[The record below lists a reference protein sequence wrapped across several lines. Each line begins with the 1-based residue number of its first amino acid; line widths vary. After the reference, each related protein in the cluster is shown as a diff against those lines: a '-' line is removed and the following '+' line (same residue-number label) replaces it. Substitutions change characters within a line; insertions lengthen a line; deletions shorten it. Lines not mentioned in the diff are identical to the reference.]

1 MYWLSL
7 LLALGAFT
15 VSITTT
21 HSGLMLLSLLAA
33 LLLLLLWMKGLYA
46 ARFGSTTRQA
56 PRPLHAAELQALR
69 DQLRPPVPPAAP
81 PSSPA
86 PEEQPPS

>member
-7 LLALGAFT
+7 LLALGAFN

-33 LLLLLLWMKGLYA
+33 LLLFLLWIIVFYA
-46 ARFGSTTRQA
+46 VRFGSTTRQA
-56 PRPLHAAELQALR
+56 PRPLHAAELQARR

>member
-33 LLLLLLWMKGLYA
+33 LLLFLLWMKGLYA

-69 DQLRPPVPPAAP
+69 DQLRPPVPP
-81 PSSPA
+81 SSPA